1 MSSSGRRWENGG
13 WLKYV
18 SLICT
23 CKYHSGLWHK
33 KEWNVLQQ
41 SQNRHCSS
49 YKKECIFNEILIMV
63 LCDIRVCILQP
74 PALSQSVGLPQNPKA
89 WACRRLLFAERHS
102 DDFSWCE
109 ETFLANSFL
118 GYPSALSSSLRWRVK
133 VVG

>member
-1 MSSSGRRWENGG
+1 MFLLSVLVNTTLVSGTRRNGMC
-13 WLKYV
+13 YNN
-18 SLICT
+18 
-23 CKYHSGLWHK
+23 HK
-33 KEWNVLQQ
+33 TGIVAVTRRSVFSMK
-41 SQNRHCSS
+41 
-49 YKKECIFNEILIMV
+49 NEILIMG

-89 WACRRLLFAERHS
+89 WACRRLLFAERNS

-118 GYPSALSSSLRWRVK
+118 EYPSAMSSSLRWRVK